1 MCKIASDGNLGYLP
15 AKPLCHYL
23 TLWPSEAALSLFTNI
38 LATARINGWVKLMI
52 KFSVCNKKKGYGWSC
67 KHFSIHQ
74 CIFPTVAQIV

>member
-15 AKPLCHYL
+15 AKPLCHFL

-52 KFSVCNKKKGYGWSC
+52 K
-67 KHFSIHQ
+67 
-74 CIFPTVAQIV
+74 